1 VITGACGERPA
12 DPVGRGRNR
21 ASGDGII
28 PMTEN
33 TITHQVQAAKETL
46 EKLFRGGDIRD
57 PAEGRGYQGPFDR
70 VGQTL
75 RGVFKR

>member
-1 VITGACGERPA
+1 
-12 DPVGRGRNR
+12 
-21 ASGDGII
+21 
-28 PMTEN
+28 MTEN